1 MPHKK
6 KKLMKPVD
14 NMASSDAPLQ
24 FLVKKD
30 IETSKKIKPKDVF
43 DGYKEPVKTKGKT
56 KKNNSKN
63 TY

>member
-1 MPHKK
+1 MTHKK

-14 NMASSDAPLQ
+14 NMASCDAPLQ

-43 DGYKEPVKTKGKT
+43 DGYKPPTNKKKSKKT
-56 KKNNSKN
+56 N
-63 TY
+63 